1 MMNLDELAKQKAD
14 IVTRINAS
22 LKDDN
27 TEAFQAAFLEYTNI
41 LQEAVMAEAKGLVQ
55 AADNQVLTGRGV
67 RTLTSQE
74 TTYYQKLIGI
84 MQQNE
89 PKTGLDGYDAVLP
102 ETVIDAIF
110 EDITEAHPLLSI
122 IDFQNTSVLIKYLY
136 STMDTR
142 HLATWGPLCGPISK
156 TVQAEFKLLN
166 LEQTKLSAW
175 IPICKAMLDL
185 GPAWLDRYVRTILAE
200 AIANGLEDGIINGRG
215 LAPNSSDPVIA
226 EPIGMTRD
234 LSNLNAST
242 GYELKAATP
251 IVDFRPDTYL
261 ALVADLVKIPI
272 PKHLPGT
279 AGADPGST
287 EAFYR
292 RVTEVTLI
300 VNPVDYLTKII
311 PCTIHKQPDGKYVSE
326 IFPFPTRV
334 VQSAYVAENTAVMG
348 LPKRYLMALGV
359 GTQGGRIEYSD
370 EFKFLDDER
379 VYLTKLYGTGRP
391 LDNNSFTVLDI
402 TNVKPIVPPVRVTEV
417 PEDMPEFPAF
427 EWPPLP
433 EYADTTLQALALT
446 DGDDTPL
453 DLDPAFS
460 HVKYEYAAAKIE
472 DATGTATFKLVATA
486 ADEVGATVAATLNG
500 AEISNVNSI
509 AFAEGN
515 NTIIVTVTNGNATRA
530 YSIHVEYED
539 ISAA

>member
-1 MMNLDELAKQKAD
+1 
-14 IVTRINAS
+14 
-22 LKDDN
+22 
-27 TEAFQAAFLEYTNI
+27 
-41 LQEAVMAEAKGLVQ
+41 
-55 AADNQVLTGRGV
+55 
-67 RTLTSQE
+67 
-74 TTYYQKLIGI
+74 
-84 MQQNE
+84 
-89 PKTGLDGYDAVLP
+89 
-102 ETVIDAIF
+102 
-110 EDITEAHPLLSI
+110 
-122 IDFQNTSVLIKYLY
+122 
-136 STMDTR
+136 
-142 HLATWGPLCGPISK
+142 
-156 TVQAEFKLLN
+156 
-166 LEQTKLSAW
+166 
-175 IPICKAMLDL
+175 
-185 GPAWLDRYVRTILAE
+185 
-200 AIANGLEDGIINGRG
+200 IANGLEDGIINGKG

-242 GYELKAATP
+242 GYELKAATS

-359 GTQGGRIEYSD
+359 GAQGGRIEYSD

-402 TNVKPIVPPVRVTEV
+402 TNVKPIVPAVQVV
-417 PEDMPEFPAF
+417 S
-427 EWPPLP
+427 WPD
-433 EYADTTLQALALT
+433 ATLKRLEIYGGGTAA
-446 DGDDTPL
+446 GNKL
-453 DLDPAFS
+453 DLTPTFNRAKHSYTTD
-460 HVKYEYAAAKIE
+460 YEADDKATGKIVFEAVSE
-472 DATGTATFKLVATA
+472 DAVVTG
-486 ADEVGATVAATLNG
+486 TLNG
-500 AEISNVNSI
+500 DSISNFNSI
-509 AFAEGN
+509 TWTEGKN
-515 NTIIVTVTNGNATRA
+515 AVVLTVKNGTVTEMYVAIVTYTNTHEA
-530 YSIHVEYED
+530 
-539 ISAA
+539 

>member
-1 MMNLDELAKQKAD
+1 
-14 IVTRINAS
+14 
-22 LKDDN
+22 
-27 TEAFQAAFLEYTNI
+27 
-41 LQEAVMAEAKGLVQ
+41 
-55 AADNQVLTGRGV
+55 
-67 RTLTSQE
+67 
-74 TTYYQKLIGI
+74 
-84 MQQNE
+84 
-89 PKTGLDGYDAVLP
+89 
-102 ETVIDAIF
+102 
-110 EDITEAHPLLSI
+110 
-122 IDFQNTSVLIKYLY
+122 
-136 STMDTR
+136 MDTR

-156 TVQAEFKLLN
+156 AVQAEFKLLN
-166 LEQTKLSAW
+166 LEQTKLSAY

-200 AIANGLEDGIINGRG
+200 AIANGLEDSIINGKG
-215 LAPNSSDPVIA
+215 IAPNSSSPDIIA
-226 EPIGMTRD
+226 EPIGMIRD
-234 LSNLNAST
+234 LSDLNAST
-242 GYELKAATP
+242 GYAAKTPTP
-251 IVDFRPDTYL
+251 IADFLPDTYL
-261 ALVADLVKIPI
+261 NLVADLVKVPI

-279 AGADPGST
+279 EGAAPASD

-334 VQSAYVAENTAVMG
+334 VQSAYVEENRAIMG

-359 GTQGGRIEYSD
+359 GTQGGKIEYSD

-391 LDNNSFTVLDI
+391 LDNGSFIYLNIKD
-402 TNVKPIVPPVRVTEV
+402 VKPIVPPVRVTEV

-500 AEISNVNSI
+500 DKITDLNSI

-515 NTIIVTVTNGNATRA
+515 NTIIVTVTNGNATRT